1 MPSRLQTST
10 LDTEKMLY
18 TDLVLDFS
26 SISWS
31 TLSSSQGGGED
42 VPSFSE
48 AGVSVIEEL
57 LGFEPGSC
65 GISSTTPR
73 ATNTLNA
80 SSNLQL
86 PTMTKCHGRIK
97 PAATILANI
106 RYLKPSI
113 HWYSLVN
120 PFCNLTH
127 EAPHHTYKPEKVYL
141 FSSLITQSSSDVKR
155 VRNVC
160 VDSFG
165 RICRNVQHFVK
176 PAQ

>member
-1 MPSRLQTST
+1 
-10 LDTEKMLY
+10 MLY

-31 TLSSSQGGGED
+31 TLSFSQGGEED

-48 AGVSVIEEL
+48 AGVSVMEEH

-86 PTMTKCHGRIK
+86 PTMTKCHGRILSSYITHK
-97 PAATILANI
+97 YTISENI
-106 RYLKPSI
+106 FSLTFPGQSI
-113 HWYSLVN
+113 
-120 PFCNLTH
+120 CNLTH
-127 EAPHHTYKPEKVYL
+127 EVPNHTYNPTKVYL

-165 RICRNVQHFVK
+165 RICRNCATNCQ
-176 PAQ
+176 ASSID